1 MNPLDDPSDPPAGWA
16 HTHVRQYIATDGAD
30 DKNGHIWRRGA
41 PVLLL
46 TTIGRRSGRG
56 RRTPLIYGR
65 DGDRYLVVASL
76 GGSDHAPKWFDNLVA
91 DPRVRVQVLGD
102 VFDAQARPATAEEQS
117 RLWPTMT
124 AIWPDYDTYQKRT
137 DRPIP
142 VVVLER
148 RSGDEA

>member
-1 MNPLDDPSDPPAGWA
+1 MNPLDDPSDPPVGWA
-16 HTHVRQYIATDGAD
+16 RTHVHQYITTDGAD

-76 GGSDHAPKWFDNLVA
+76 GGSDDAPKWFDNLVA

-102 VFDAQARPATAEEQS
+102 VFDARARPATAEEQS

-124 AIWPDYDTYQKRT
+124 AIWPDYDNYQKRT
-137 DRPIP
+137 DRAIP

-148 RSGDEA
+148 RSGDEG